1 MKSLTFLWHI
11 NKYHR
16 LRRLQMFVIIQY
28 TDIKVCCRYNVFT
41 NKIWMYRK
49 IEMHMTSAYPI
60 LLLTWQVNKGMSH
73 LSKDKLYLLKLVKCT
88 LIFKN
93 RINCEV
99 FTETINWTS
108 YDVLSVAEISNLIH
122 VMGALIF
129 FIRENTGYNYS
140 YMVELTPKLTR
151 QKIS

>member
-1 MKSLTFLWHI
+1 
-11 NKYHR
+11 
-16 LRRLQMFVIIQY
+16 
-28 TDIKVCCRYNVFT
+28 
-41 NKIWMYRK
+41 
-49 IEMHMTSAYPI
+49 
-60 LLLTWQVNKGMSH
+60 MSH
-73 LSKDKLYLLKLVKCT
+73 LSKDKLYLLKSVKCT

-108 YDVLSVAEISNLIH
+108 YDVLSVAEISNLLH

-129 FIRENTGYNYS
+129 FIRENTGHNYS